1 MTKVPLIAGGR
12 ELSRANRF
20 VLKRS
25 GGAQHPSGMPAHSEA
40 VTSGDGGR
48 HPHRRPP
55 LLVMGGDLRGGVK
68 TAMTRM
74 GPSPQRGHLFISY
87 VEHIK
92 L

>member
-1 MTKVPLIAGGR
+1 VTGEGTLTGGR
-12 ELSRANRF
+12 RWSW
-20 VLKRS
+20 
-25 GGAQHPSGMPAHSEA
+25 
-40 VTSGDGGR
+40 
-48 HPHRRPP
+48 
-55 LLVMGGDLRGGVK
+55 GGDLRGGVK